1 MRTTIELPEPL
12 FQRAKLAAMQRRLSL
27 KGLITVALQ
36 RELDAGQ
43 RAPCR
48 MTAPPISL
56 ETTPQASALTNAEL
70 AVLMEE
76 EDLAKA
82 GR

>member
-12 FQRAKLAAMQRRLSL
+12 FQRAKLAALQRRVTL

-36 RELDAGQ
+36 RELDGGQ
-43 RAPCR
+43 SSPCR
-48 MTAPPISL
+48 MTTPPIPHDMV
-56 ETTPQASALTNAEL
+56 PQAPALTNAEL

-76 EDLAKA
+76 EDLAKV